1 MAPFAL
7 VEILGKP
14 LAYLIYL
21 AIGLAFGSVLEMAG
35 FADSRRLAAQF
46 YLKNMT
52 VLKVMFT
59 AIITAMVLIF
69 LSSAVGILDY
79 KRLWVNPTY
88 LLPGVVGGLIMGV
101 GFILG
106 GFCPGTSLV
115 AVANLKIDGI
125 FFFLGVCV
133 GVFLFGETVGLYRTF
148 WHSTDMGRFTLPDWL
163 GIPTGWV
170 VLLVVCMALFMF
182 WGAERLEAIF
192 GGTGRS
198 KRRRLPVG
206 KIIGAGALLLL
217 SVIVLGIGQPT
228 SSDRW
233 ERLVRE
239 KQPLLD
245 SREVYIHPGELVDL
259 SQNDQINLLLLD
271 VRNEADFNQFHI
283 IDSERVSLDE
293 IREGLISLRLLS
305 APQNTVIILT
315 SNNEH
320 RSTEAWKLLVSDGV
334 LNVYTLEGG
343 INNWLDI
350 FKHEGCGPLCRV
362 AVELSEGSISDSL
375 RHVFEHALGSAQPT
389 ADPDALTEFELDFT
403 PKVKLQTRKTL
414 GGGCG

>member
-21 AIGLAFGSVLEMAG
+21 VIGLAFGSVLEMAG

-59 AIITAMVLIF
+59 AIVTAMVLIF

-79 KRLWVNPTY
+79 NRLWVNPTY
-88 LLPGVVGGLIMGV
+88 LLPGIVGGLIMGI

-115 AVANLKIDGI
+115 AVANLKIDGL

-148 WHSTDMGRFTLPDWL
+148 WQSTDLGRFTLPEWL

-170 VLLVVCMALFMF
+170 VLSVVCMALFMF
-182 WGAERLEAIF
+182 WGAERLESIF
-192 GGTGRS
+192 GGTERS
-198 KRRRLPVG
+198 EMRRLPAGKVVG
-206 KIIGAGALLLL
+206 ASALVLLAFT
-217 SVIVLGIGQPT
+217 VLGIGQPT
-228 SSDRW
+228 RSDRW
-233 ERLVRE
+233 ERLAPE

-245 SREVYIHPGELVDL
+245 ARAVYIHPGELVDL

-271 VRNEADFNQFHI
+271 VRDEADFNQFHI
-283 IDSERVSLDE
+283 IDSQRVSLDE
-293 IREGLISLRLLS
+293 IREGLISLRLHS
-305 APQNTVIILT
+305 APQNTVIVLI
-315 SNNEH
+315 SNDEH
-320 RSTEAWKLLVSDGV
+320 RSTEAWKLLVADRV
-334 LNVYTLEGG
+334 LNVYIMEGG
-343 INNWLDI
+343 INSWLDI
-350 FKHEGCGPLCRV
+350 FRHEGCGPRCQV
-362 AVELSEGSISDSL
+362 AMELAEGSTSDSL
-375 RHVFEHALGSAQPT
+375 RHVFEHALGSAQPS
-389 ADPDALTEFELDFT
+389 ADPDALTEHKLDYT
-403 PKVKLQTRKTL
+403 PKAKLQTRKTL